1 MARALDPRRRRH
13 QPFDPTRPF
22 HHELPPHVRLGLA
35 VLGQAL
41 TDLTDSKPQVRSDAR
56 AFFAGEWLAPWAD
69 IANVDA
75 EGMRGGVA
83 AYLRGSNGSR
93 AA

>member
-1 MARALDPRRRRH
+1 MARALDPRRQRH
-13 QPFDPTRPF
+13 QPLDPTRPC

-41 TDLTDSKPQVRSDAR
+41 TDLTDHKPQIRSDAR
-56 AFFAGEWLAPWAD
+56 AFFAGAWLTAWTD
-69 IANVDA
+69 VANVDP
-75 EGMRGGVA
+75 EVVRGGVM
-83 AYLRGSNGSR
+83 AYLRGSNGRR

>member
-1 MARALDPRRRRH
+1 MARALDQRRRRH
-13 QPFDPTRPF
+13 QPFDPTRPC

-41 TDLTDSKPQVRSDAR
+41 TDLSDPRPHVRSDACT
-56 AFFAGEWLAPWAD
+56 FFASEWLEAWAD
-69 IANVDA
+69 VANVDPRLV
-75 EGMRGGVA
+75 RGGVT
-83 AYLRGSNGSR
+83 AYLRSSNGRR